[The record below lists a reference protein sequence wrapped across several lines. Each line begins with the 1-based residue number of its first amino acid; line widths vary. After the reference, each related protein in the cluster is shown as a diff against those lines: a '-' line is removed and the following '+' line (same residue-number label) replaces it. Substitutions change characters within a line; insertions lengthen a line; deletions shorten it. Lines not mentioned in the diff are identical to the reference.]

1 MLHVST
7 TMKSSLVALASAL
20 LLHGTSG
27 AQVQFE
33 DITDAAGLAVPQGA
47 GLQIGFG
54 AGLEQLQMTGG
65 AAAGDFNGDGWVDL
79 FVTMLDR
86 HDVLFAN
93 LGVDANGEHRGFRDV
108 TARCFPA
115 PGPGPAQQRRGLR
128 GHRQ

>member
-47 GLQIGFG
+47 GLKGQVSKS
-54 AGLEQLQMTGG
+54 ASVP
-65 AAAGDFNGDGWVDL
+65 GWSSC
-79 FVTMLDR
+79 R
-86 HDVLFAN
+86 
-93 LGVDANGEHRGFRDV
+93 
-108 TARCFPA
+108 
-115 PGPGPAQQRRGLR
+115 
-128 GHRQ
+128 